1 MPGALW
7 PPRFPSAL
15 WYPAQIQNHCWFF
28 SSKDI
33 CQTYPPPLFKYFCN
47 FFLYTLL
54 EHRHIRNTLVPS
66 DLLRL
71 FLVYWIWNTFRFSI
85 CSLDYLCFIAII
97 VLIKGWIHCM
107 NFLIFGHWEMI
118 HCSILLKACKK
129 QYVALQILLWTSIS
143 DPSTMAPKY
152 GNLLTYINLDHW
164 VIWLLIHIEMYSSSE
179 NLCLVLA
186 NSQLCRVFDQL
197 KATLNWSLV
206 LDDPPARSRS
216 PLKMKMPLT
225 ALEIWWVYQNKKEAP
240 FYFCTCK

>member
-1 MPGALW
+1 MMFRRVQNFPPIWITYLTKCAVFHEACSGSHNSLPVSCNSTTFHVSHHHLLPGVLW

-33 CQTYPPPLFKYFCN
+33 CQIYPPPLFYFCN

-71 FLVYWIWNTFRFSI
+71 FLVKHIQIFYLFFRLFMFHSHNSTDKRLNTLYEFSDFWALRNDTLLHTFE
-85 CSLDYLCFIAII
+85 SL
-97 VLIKGWIHCM
+97 W
-107 NFLIFGHWEMI
+107 
-118 HCSILLKACKK
+118 K

-197 KATLNWSLV
+197 
-206 LDDPPARSRS
+206 
-216 PLKMKMPLT
+216 
-225 ALEIWWVYQNKKEAP
+225 
-240 FYFCTCK
+240 